1 MIRSM
6 ISLHWEIEVHVSLS
20 GLFQLEVFE
29 HEGL

>member
-1 MIRSM
+1 MIRSR

-20 GLFQLEVFE
+20 ALFQLEVFE